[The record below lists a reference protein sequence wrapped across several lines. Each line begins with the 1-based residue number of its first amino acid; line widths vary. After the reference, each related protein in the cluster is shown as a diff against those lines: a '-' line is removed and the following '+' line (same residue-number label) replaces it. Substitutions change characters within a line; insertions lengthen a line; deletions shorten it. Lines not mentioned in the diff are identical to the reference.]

1 MGCYW
6 RYLGPGGVRTDDG
19 AQKRELPVEGRW
31 RGVGVIHAERGF
43 TVKASDGHS
52 FHSLGSGSSNWLLSV
67 RALHHIMIFSY
78 CLVLFFI
85 YSFILL

>member
-31 RGVGVIHAERGF
+31 RGVGVIHAERGRGGESSP
-43 TVKASDGHS
+43 SDA
-52 FHSLGSGSSNWLLSV
+52 
-67 RALHHIMIFSY
+67 RET
-78 CLVLFFI
+78 
-85 YSFILL
+85 

>member
-31 RGVGVIHAERGF
+31 RGVGVIHAERGRGGE
-43 TVKASDGHS
+43 TSPEWCTRNKARMPRVACPKS
-52 FHSLGSGSSNWLLSV
+52 
-67 RALHHIMIFSY
+67 
-78 CLVLFFI
+78 
-85 YSFILL
+85 